1 MLHIYYG
8 LGKGKTST
16 LNGSAIR
23 AQGANMKVAYFRFL
37 KGRKT
42 NEDSQ
47 LEKLGISVVALHPS
61 EKFVMQ
67 MTPEEVFSARNAA
80 KSMMSFIL
88 MNKHRYD
95 MIILDEFLDLA
106 AHNVN
111 FFTETDLLD
120 FLDKLKDKE
129 VLVSGHTKLERVFAA
144 ADLITHY
151 HPEKHYFE
159 KGVKAREGIEY

>member
-1 MLHIYYG
+1 MIHIYYG

-23 AQGANMKVAYFRFL
+23 AIGANMRVGYFRFL

-47 LEKLGISVVALHPS
+47 LEKLGIKVMSLHPS
-61 EKFVMQ
+61 EKFVLQ
-67 MTPEEVFSARNAA
+67 MTPEEVFKSRDAA
-80 KSMMSFIL
+80 KSTMQFIL
-88 MNKHRYD
+88 LNKDKYD
-95 MIILDEFLDLA
+95 LIILDEFLDLA

-111 FFTETDLLD
+111 FLTETAMLE
-120 FLDKLKDKE
+120 FLDHLQEKE
-129 VLVSGHTKLERVFAA
+129 VLISGHTKLEKLFEQ

-151 HPEKHYFE
+151 QPEKHYFE
-159 KGVKAREGIEY
+159 KGVKAREGIEF

>member
-1 MLHIYYG
+1 MIHIYYG

-23 AQGANMKVAYFRFL
+23 AHGANLKVAIFRFL
-37 KGRKT
+37 KGRQT
-42 NEDSQ
+42 NEDAM
-47 LEKLGISVVALHPS
+47 LEKLGIKVMSLHPS

-67 MTPEEVFSARNAA
+67 MTPEEVFKSRDAAR
-80 KSMMSFIL
+80 STMQFIL
-88 MNKHRYD
+88 MNKDKYD

-111 FFTETDLLD
+111 FLTEVNIVE
-120 FLDKLKDKE
+120 FLQKLEGKE
-129 VLVSGHTKLERVFAA
+129 VLVSGHTKLPRVFKV
-144 ADLITHY
+144 ADLITY
-151 HPEKHYFE
+151 YEPEKHYFE